1 MPLEV
6 YDSGKHSRSGCPR
19 RGAGSVPR
27 EGGVRGPDNE
37 IRPHPTH
44 GALGVGSG
52 AVRWVY
58 ALWRGVS
65 GGWRRLLCPPP
76 TQRVSERWLR
86 QQTYRAGQIG
96 IDGPAWAWPIKRT
109 ATQNHRMG
117 AASRSSHHG
126 RSDVWGG

>member
-1 MPLEV
+1 MAPEV

-27 EGGVRGPDNE
+27 EGSVRGPDNE

-58 ALWRGVS
+58 ALWRDVS
-65 GGWRRLLCPPP
+65 GGWRRLLRPRFGEP
-76 TQRVSERWLR
+76 VSDQWRRE
-86 QQTYRAGQIG
+86 QNYRSGTRG
-96 IDGPAWAWPIKRT
+96 IDGPTWTWPITSQTIRRPT
-109 ATQNHRMG
+109 G
-117 AASRSSHHG
+117 VASHSSRG
-126 RSDVWGG
+126 GSDV